1 MARNRIIY
9 QSEALY
15 AGPAPATGFHFTYST
30 GQATTETLPAG
41 FSDGAGLPTSN
52 YNVLTGLAGFTGW
65 ADVPVATF
73 NSGVVNSI
81 DQLQR
86 VQTAN
91 YSFTVNRTD
100 VNQFG
105 QLAAIDRVILT
116 NPTVA
121 LDFSYLVANLAN
133 EKNLGFTVNQSGDT
147 QEVSAISGFLN
158 GTQDERNYFIRTVP
172 EGNDAV
178 GFNSQTSGNNGV
190 IGVGNGFIS
199 SFSTEGSVGNFPT
212 TTINV
217 EGLNMNFQKGLT
229 GNYIPA
235 VNPVDGSEIENY
247 YTLPLTVEN
256 TATGVASGI
265 SALRPGDI
273 TLTIPQTSGGGVT
286 ASTMNIQSY
295 TLSFDLTRTPIE
307 RLGSKFAFSRP
318 IDFPLT
324 VTLSIDAQVT
334 EMTAGSISDLVCDDS
349 ATYDPVV
356 SIKNPACGNND
367 VVAQYKLKGAKLD
380 SQEFSSDI
388 GTNKTVT
395 LTFSAQVGGPQDLTR
410 GLFISGQA

>member
-15 AGPAPATGFHFTYST
+15 AGPSPATGFHLTSGANVPWVGPT
-30 GQATTETLPAG
+30 G
-41 FSDGAGLPTSN
+41 
-52 YNVLTGLAGFTGW
+52 
-65 ADVPVATF
+65 
-73 NSGVVNSI
+73 NSLVN
-81 DQLQR
+81 QLQR
-86 VQTAN
+86 IQTAN
-91 YSFTVNRTD
+91 YSFTVDRTD

-121 LDFSYLVANLAN
+121 LDFSYILANLVN
-133 EKNLGFTVNQSGDT
+133 EVNLGFTINKSGDT
-147 QEVSAISGFLN
+147 NEVSAISGLLN

-178 GFNSQTSGNNGV
+178 NYSDPTATNNGV

-199 SFSTEGSVGNFPT
+199 SYSTEGSVGNFPT

-217 EGLNMNFQKGLT
+217 EGLNMNFQKGTT

-235 VNPVDGSEIENY
+235 VNPADGSSVSY
-247 YTLPLTVEN
+247 YYSLP
-256 TATGVASGI
+256 TAATTSSTGLASGV

-273 TLTIPQTSGGGVT
+273 TITIPQTSGGGVNT
-286 ASTMNIQSY
+286 TSMNVQSY
-295 TLSFDLTRTPIE
+295 TLSFDLARTPIQK
-307 RLGSKFAFSRP
+307 LGSKFAFSRP

-324 VTLSIDAQVT
+324 VTLSVDAQVT
-334 EMTAGSISDLVCDDS
+334 DINEGSISDLVCNDS
-349 ATYDPVV
+349 STYNPSI
-356 SIKNPACGNND
+356 SIKNPECSNTN
-367 VVAQYKLKGAKLD
+367 VVAKYTLKGAKLD
-380 SQEFSSDI
+380 SQEYSSDI
-388 GTNKTVT
+388 GSNKSVT
-395 LTFSAQVGGPQDLTR
+395 LTFSAQVGGPQDTAR